1 MSLIKQ
7 QVGPYRLVRKLHA
20 NKDFRVYQAVH
31 IRSSEKRIIQLA
43 KLEGK
48 LNNKKSRMRLKQN
61 VESIRAIK
69 SPHAIPILKYDI
81 AKMKGINYFYI
92 ITPCFISG
100 SLEEWLQLRGKT
112 NPLSQQDADIIMRQ
126 ARETVEAFHK
136 LGISPLNIELSSFMV
151 ETTENPNRPQ
161 VFLNDTLLAILSAG
175 RISKY
180 KGKRK
185 AAITEDRYALAEME
199 KLLNQGVEET
209 TREPAESLESPLQT
223 LERRLV
229 IAEEEKEQLQ
239 RKLRELEQ
247 EKERIIKELQ
257 EQREEQSRRLALAEQ
272 EKERL
277 IQDQQKQKE
286 SDAKLLAG
294 ATLATAGASGAGGT
308 PIAPSSGGTSRWTG
322 RWFWALGSL
331 LLLSL
336 LLAGSVFLL
345 AGLFFFGKPAW
356 AFGSSSAKVTITQA
370 AYELTDSYIFT
381 GVAHTIS
388 RAKTQSI
395 TVPATNVVFIP
406 GSRATGTLTF
416 NNTQRP
422 CKVART
428 IPAGTVFTNSHGIPV
443 VTDRIAILGTSCTAT
458 APAHAAKIGPVGN
471 ISAHTIRQIYIKTII
486 VDNPT
491 SFVGGQ
497 FDISYTTVQQSDI
510 DHVASSL
517 EARLKQETLNVLRM
531 QLQTNEQFVSSPTCK
546 SKVASDHQVNDVAT
560 NLTVTVTITCTAG
573 FYNSQEI
580 LSQSEQMLNTRAQA
594 LFGPNYLLTGGINA
608 GITHVATDVKQGTLV
623 TVVASGLW
631 TYQFSS
637 ARVNQLARLITGKDK
652 QDAQSILSDQK
663 GVQSVSISI
672 SNNDSTMPNDA
683 NSINIAYISTL
694 VPIDNGVE
702 SRLAAPSSPQTTLP
716 QISDRHTSTN
726 LVHPLLRY
734 FHDSVV

>member
-1 MSLIKQ
+1 MSLINQ
-7 QVGPYRLVRKLHA
+7 QVGPYRLVQKLHA
-20 NKDFRVYQAVH
+20 NQDFRVYQAVH
-31 IRSSEKRIIQLA
+31 TRSSEKRIVQLV

-48 LNNKKSRMRLKQN
+48 LNNKKSRTRFKQN

-69 SPHAIPILKYDI
+69 SPHVIPILKYDI

-112 NPLSQQDADIIMRQ
+112 NPLSQQDVDTIMRQ
-126 ARETVEAFHK
+126 AREAVEAFHK
-136 LGISPLNIELSSFMV
+136 SGIAPLNIGLSSFMV

-161 VFLNDTLLAILSAG
+161 MFLNDTLLAILSTG
-175 RISKY
+175 RIRKD

-185 AAITEDRYALAEME
+185 AAITEDQHALAEIE
-199 KLLNQGVEET
+199 KLLNQSVEET
-209 TREPAESLESPLQT
+209 ALKPAESLESPLQI

-229 IAEEEKEQLQ
+229 IAEQEKEQLQ

-247 EKERIIKELQ
+247 EKERIIRELQ
-257 EQREEQSRRLALAEQ
+257 EQREEQSRRLVLAEEVKARIIRDQQ
-272 EKERL
+272 EQKER
-277 IQDQQKQKE
+277 
-286 SDAKLLAG
+286 DAKLMAG

-308 PIAPSSGGTSRWTG
+308 PIAPSSGGSSRWTG

-356 AFGSSSAKVTITQA
+356 AFGSSSAKVTISQA
-370 AYELTDSYIFT
+370 AYELTDNYIFT
-381 GVAHTIS
+381 GMTHSIS
-388 RAKTQSI
+388 RTKTQSI
-395 TVPATNVVFIP
+395 TVPATNMVFIP
-406 GSRATGTLTF
+406 GSHATGTLAF

-422 CKVART
+422 CKVAHT
-428 IPAGTVFTNSHGIPV
+428 IPAGTVFTNSHGISV
-443 VTDRIAILGTSCTAT
+443 VTDNIAILGTSCTAT
-458 APAHAAKIGPVGN
+458 APAHAANIGPTGN
-471 ISAHTIRQIYIKTII
+471 IGAHTIKQIYHTTII
-486 VDNPT
+486 VDNPAA
-491 SFVGGQ
+491 FVGGQ

-510 DHVASSL
+510 DHAASSL

-531 QLQTNEQFVSSPTCK
+531 QLQTNEQFVFSPTCK
-546 SKVASDHQVNDVAT
+546 SRVASNHQVNDVAI
-560 NLTVTVTITCTAG
+560 NLTVTVTITCTAQ

-594 LFGPNYLLTGGINA
+594 LFGPNYMLTGGINA
-608 GITHVATDVKQGTLV
+608 GITHIATDVKQGTLV
-623 TVVASGLW
+623 TVIASGLW

-637 ARVNQLARLITGKDK
+637 ARANQLARLITGKDK
-652 QDAQSILSDQK
+652 HDAQSILSNQK

-683 NSINIAYISTL
+683 NSINIAYVSTL
-694 VPIDNGVE
+694 VPIDNGIG
-702 SRLAAPSSPQTTLP
+702 SKIAPLSSPQTTLP
-716 QISDRHTSTN
+716 QISGRRTSTN

-734 FHDSVV
+734 FHDSVA

>member
-1 MSLIKQ
+1 MSLINQ

-20 NKDFRVYQAVH
+20 NQDFRVYQAVH
-31 IRSSEKRIIQLA
+31 TRSSEKRIIQLA

-48 LNNKKSRMRLKQN
+48 LNNKESRKRLKQN

-69 SPHAIPILKYDI
+69 SPHTIPILKYDI
-81 AKMKGINYFYI
+81 AKMKGKNYFYI
-92 ITPCFISG
+92 LTPCFISG

-112 NPLSQQDADIIMRQ
+112 NPLSQQDANTIMRQ
-126 ARETVEAFHK
+126 AREAVEAFHK
-136 LGISPLNIELSSFMV
+136 SGIAPLNIELSSFMV
-151 ETTENPNRPQ
+151 EATENPNRPQ
-161 VFLNDTLLAILSAG
+161 VFLNDTLLAILSAR
-175 RISKY
+175 RIRKD
-180 KGKRK
+180 KGKSK

-199 KLLNQGVEET
+199 KLLNQSVEET
-209 TREPAESLESPLQT
+209 TREPAESLESPLQI

-239 RKLRELEQ
+239 RQLREL
-247 EKERIIKELQ
+247 
-257 EQREEQSRRLALAEQ
+257 EQ

-308 PIAPSSGGTSRWTG
+308 PIAPSNGGTSRWTG

-356 AFGSSSAKVTITQA
+356 AFGSSTAKVTITQA

-381 GVAHTIS
+381 GVTHSIS
-388 RAKTQSI
+388 RTKTQSI

-428 IPAGTVFTNSHGIPV
+428 IPAGTVFTNSRGISV

-458 APAHAAKIGPVGN
+458 APAHAAKIGPAGN

-497 FDISYTTVQQSDI
+497 FDISYMKVQQSDI
-510 DHVASSL
+510 DHAASSL

-560 NLTVTVTITCTAG
+560 HLTVTVTTTCTAG

-580 LSQSEQMLNTRAQA
+580 LSQSEQMLNARAQA
-594 LFGPNYLLTGGINA
+594 LFGPNYALTGDITA
-608 GITHVATDVKQGTLV
+608 EITHIATDVKQGTLV

-637 ARVNQLARLITGKDK
+637 ARVNQLVRLITGKDK
-652 QDAQSILSDQK
+652 QDAQSILSNQK

-683 NSINIAYISTL
+683 NSINIAYVSTL

-734 FHDSVV
+734 FHDSGV